1 MESKTYVEE
10 QFRGSFMFYSFCQW
24 LKRWKWL
31 ACGIGGG
38 ITLLLF
44 TLFFLR
50 AKETRYVARI
60 TPRMIPVDVVGLKDV
75 EEVLT
80 GQLAR
85 EEVRKNFVPP
95 IRSWKI
101 DFGKTAKENSEEL
114 IELRLNVS
122 RRGDA
127 DSIGR
132 RLHELIFQGTY
143 LGYAVA
149 RAHKENET
157 EVAYLDV
164 LISKINGRLSLPAN
178 ERPTD
183 LGSAVYRA
191 NETSLLWVEYN
202 SLVKQ
207 RENVKKAEARLQE
220 EFQLG
225 FDVFRVGADGA
236 SKKFALM
243 LVGAWVIQLFVMFF
257 LWLLQYAYT
266 VSATAMRMQDQ
277 QKELQS

>member
-1 MESKTYVEE
+1 M
-10 QFRGSFMFYSFCQW
+10 
-24 LKRWKWL
+24 
-31 ACGIGGG
+31 
-38 ITLLLF
+38 
-44 TLFFLR
+44 
-50 AKETRYVARI
+50 
-60 TPRMIPVDVVGLKDV
+60 
-75 EEVLT
+75 
-80 GQLAR
+80 
-85 EEVRKNFVPP
+85 
-95 IRSWKI
+95 
-101 DFGKTAKENSEEL
+101 
-114 IELRLNVS
+114 
-122 RRGDA
+122 
-127 DSIGR
+127 
-132 RLHELIFQGTY
+132 
-143 LGYAVA
+143 
-149 RAHKENET
+149 
-157 EVAYLDV
+157 

-207 RENVKKAEARLQE
+207 REKVKMAEARLQE
-220 EFQLG
+220 EVQLG